1 MATSKPSAPKPA
13 IKVVCATPG
22 FRRGGHA
29 FGPEPTVIA
38 IGDLTKQQLAAI
50 RAEPLLVVVDTEIT
64 DEVAAT

>member
-1 MATSKPSAPKPA
+1 MATSKSSAPKPA

-29 FGPEPTVIA
+29 FGPEATVIA
-38 IGDLTKQQLAAI
+38 IGDLNKKQLEAI

-64 DEVAAT
+64 EDQAAA